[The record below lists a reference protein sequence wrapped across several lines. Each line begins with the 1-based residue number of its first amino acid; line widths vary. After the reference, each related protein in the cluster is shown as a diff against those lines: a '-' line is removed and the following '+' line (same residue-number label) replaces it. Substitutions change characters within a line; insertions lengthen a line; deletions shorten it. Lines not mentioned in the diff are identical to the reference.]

1 MTEPLRLLETG
12 ATDAERALLD
22 SARVDGPPAGAA
34 QQMLVALQGLTA
46 AGGDGGSQ
54 AAGDAPAH
62 AGPSTGGSMAAQAI
76 KAGAL
81 AKVGLVSLVGLG
93 VLGGGALVYRLAGQ
107 SSAPIET
114 AAARAPATHAGPV
127 TENAALSGGGESPSP
142 APATSV
148 AQSSGPGS
156 APRVSATPPTD
167 QSLRGELRVLDV
179 ARAAVDARD
188 PAAAQRALDRYDQ
201 RFPQGHLR
209 PEATVL
215 RLAVLVQQ
223 GQGAAARSL
232 AARLLAQPSYQA
244 YEQRIRSLLREAGVR

>member
-1 MTEPLRLLETG
+1 MEPLRLLKTG

-22 SARVDGPPAGAA
+22 SARVDGPPEGAA
-34 QQMLVALQGLTA
+34 GRMLVALRGLPA

-54 AAGDAPAH
+54 AVGDAPAH

-93 VLGGGALVYRLAGQ
+93 VLGGGALVHRLAGQ
-107 SSAPIET
+107 SSAPIERSP
-114 AAARAPATHAGPV
+114 ARALATRAEPV

-142 APATSV
+142 AFAT
-148 AQSSGPGS
+148 
-156 APRVSATPPTD
+156 SATPSGGPGRALRHPGASPTAR
-167 QSLRGELRVLDV
+167 SLGAETRVLDA

-188 PAAAQRALDRYDQ
+188 PAAAERALDSYDQ
-201 RFPQGHLR
+201 RFPRGNLR

-232 AARLLAQPSYQA
+232 AARLLGQPSYQA
-244 YEQRIRSLLREAGVR
+244 YEQRIRSLLREAGER